1 VAEQPCQKVHGGGS
15 LGKFVL
21 VHFNRTTL
29 EKISIQM
36 NNNVNLTV
44 NKLKQPQILEGN
56 HFGDQIIFNLDF
68 FDNTFSTLLFQLLLK
83 PLNQSSYPERFVVFG
98 KKFGIYKN

>member
-1 VAEQPCQKVHGGGS
+1 
-15 LGKFVL
+15 
-21 VHFNRTTL
+21 
-29 EKISIQM
+29 M

-44 NKLKQPQILEGN
+44 NKLKQPQILESN

-83 PLNQSSYPERFVVFG
+83 PLNQSSYPERFVVFE
-98 KKFGIYKN
+98 KKILPYIKTKPQYVFL